1 MEFSKNSLINLK
13 KEHEFFVGIDSD
25 GCVFDSMELKQKE
38 CFIPVIIREWELQ
51 AISKYVRETSE
62 FVNLY
67 SKWRGA
73 NRFPALIKTF
83 ELLKIRDEVK
93 RRSVE
98 IPDLEHLQEFVGSG
112 LPLSNN
118 SLEKVVEENNNEIL
132 KRTLKW
138 SREVNNA
145 VNDMVKNVPLFP
157 FVKEVL
163 QKLQGKVDCIVVS
176 GTPYEALVKE
186 WEDNKIS
193 QFIKLLAGQEM
204 GSKKEHLEF
213 ATKNRYDDNHIL
225 MVGDSPGD
233 LKAAKANNALFYP
246 IIPGNEEKSWEKLYN
261 ESIDMFLNEK
271 YEGKYEED
279 LINKFKKLLPERPP
293 WM

>member
-193 QFIKLLAGQEM
+193 QFVKLLAGQEM